1 MDTYTSFFR
10 FFVFF
15 FVSADRMH
23 VIDSLPLVWM
33 LDGRIIT
40 CKLYILKLL
49 TLLTLTFIIF
59 TLQLIFNPSFHNFFF
74 YWPLELKIIL
84 AWSVRYC

>member
-1 MDTYTSFFR
+1 MLFGHLYFIFQILCSFF
-10 FFVFF
+10 V
-15 FVSADRMH
+15 VADRMH

-49 TLLTLTFIIF
+49 TLLTMTFIIF
-59 TLQLIFNPSFHNFFF
+59 TVQLIFNPRFQSFDS
-74 YWPLELKIIL
+74 YWP
-84 AWSVRYC
+84 